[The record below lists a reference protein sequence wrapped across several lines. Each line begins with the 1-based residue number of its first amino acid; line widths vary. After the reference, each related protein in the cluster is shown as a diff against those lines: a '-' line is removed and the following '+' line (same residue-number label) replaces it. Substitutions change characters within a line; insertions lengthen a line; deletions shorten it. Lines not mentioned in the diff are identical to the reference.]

1 MGFFFLVDV
10 WLLHIME
17 ARDIMGRLRTA
28 TNIGLP
34 ITATDINRHI
44 TEIKATLEAILIL
57 IGGIDIWMEGIDT
70 VDISTSTEAMNT
82 LGAGINIPA
91 EDIIGEEAIEAAIIV
106 D

>member
-1 MGFFFLVDV
+1 
-10 WLLHIME
+10 
-17 ARDIMGRLRTA
+17 
-28 TNIGLP
+28 
-34 ITATDINRHI
+34 
-44 TEIKATLEAILIL
+44 
-57 IGGIDIWMEGIDT
+57 MEGIDT